1 MVEKR
6 NVLINPAQQC
16 IEYVVNEK
24 NVEFYAGVPRTTP
37 DNLAIIGSNCNL
49 RLVICPYI
57 QNIEYIQWEV
67 EKLKVIG

>member
-16 IEYVVNEK
+16 IEYVVSDQ
-24 NVEFYAGVPRTTP
+24 NVEFYAVPRTTP

-67 EKLKVIG
+67 KKLKVIG